1 MMKTLLLKT
10 HYTVQEAY
18 SLLML
23 LDELRDAL
31 WQNYHEEIIEYQQ
44 QQEEEY
50 TEMPL
55 DIEEDEIPF

>member
-44 QQEEEY
+44 QQEEY